1 MTLFQIIAL
10 VFLALFYVIY
20 ISKML
25 ILKKQNIRGNIL
37 GRGKK
42 PKDKLVIEIILRL
55 FTFLIVPIQFG
66 SVMFSNYF
74 YNLSFSPVLHII
86 GLVLLLSGNLFFL
99 SAIITMRNNWRAGYN
114 YEQDTQ
120 LVTGGIYKISRN
132 PAFVGFDLLYFGG
145 AIAYPNI
152 INLVFTFV
160 VAILL
165 HIQILGEEKFLVD
178 KFGETYLEYK
188 RRVRRYL

>member
-1 MTLFQIIAL
+1 MTLFQVLTL
-10 VFLALFYVIY
+10 VLLATFYIIY

-25 ILKKQNIRGNIL
+25 MLKMQNIQGNIL
-37 GRGKK
+37 GRGQK
-42 PKDKLVIEIILRL
+42 PKDKAVIEIILGF

-66 SVMFSNYF
+66 SVIFSEYLYTLPF
-74 YNLSFSPVLHII
+74 PTVLHII

-120 LVTGGIYKISRN
+120 LVTNGIYRISRN
-132 PAFVGFDLLYFGG
+132 PAFVGLDLLYFGG
-145 AIAYPNI
+145 ALSYPNI
-152 INLVFTFV
+152 VNIAFSLVV
-160 VAILL
+160 VILF

-178 KFGETYLEYK
+178 KFGKIYLEYK
-188 RRVRRYL
+188 RKVRRYM